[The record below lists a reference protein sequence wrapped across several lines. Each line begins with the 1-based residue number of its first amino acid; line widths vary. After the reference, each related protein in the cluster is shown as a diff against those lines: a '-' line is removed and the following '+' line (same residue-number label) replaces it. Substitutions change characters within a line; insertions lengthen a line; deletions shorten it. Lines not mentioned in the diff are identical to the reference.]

1 MRTCT
6 AVTPDV
12 LCTVP
17 LPDPY
22 FERVEAVATLRVM
35 GRLLSHDELLDA
47 LHASPPDVLCPQ
59 LQEHIDAAVLDA
71 GAPRLRCVSLYAV
84 GFDNVDIPAATERRI
99 VVGHTPDVLT
109 DATADCAIGLM
120 FAAARRLCEGDRQVR
135 AGAWKGWAPTYM
147 LGLQITGARLGL
159 VGFGRIGQAVGRRA
173 LGLGM
178 SVSYHDPTDPPV
190 ADDLRDR
197 VEMVSFER
205 LLRASDVISLH
216 TPLTDSTR
224 HLIGAAE
231 LRAMQSTA
239 ILVNTSRGAI
249 IDEAALV
256 RALRDGWIAGAGL
269 DVYERE
275 PQLTPGL
282 VDCPT
287 AVLAPHLGSA
297 TVQTRSA
304 MAGRTADNALD
315 ALAGRVPR
323 SCVNPQAWAESRPP
337 SLIEIGA

>member
-1 MRTCT
+1 MT
-6 AVTPDV
+6 ADV

-22 FERVEAVATLRVM
+22 TKRIEGVSTLRVM
-35 GRLLSHDELLDA
+35 GRLLSHDELVDTLQ
-47 LHASPPDVLCPQ
+47 ASPADVLCPQ
-59 LQEHIDAAVLDA
+59 LQERIDASVLDA

-84 GFDNVDIPAATERRI
+84 GFDNVDIPAATERHI

-120 FAAARRLCEGDRQVR
+120 FAAARRLCDGDRQVR

-178 SVSYHDPTDPPV
+178 RVSYHDPTDPPV
-190 ADDLRDR
+190 AGDLRDH
-197 VEMVSFER
+197 VETVSFDR
-205 LLRASDVISLH
+205 LLRESDVISLH
-216 TPLTDSTR
+216 TPLMDSTR
-224 HLIGAAE
+224 HLIAAAE

-249 IDEAALV
+249 VDEAALV
-256 RALRDGWIAGAGL
+256 QALQDGWIGGAGL
-269 DVYERE
+269 DVYENE
-275 PQLTPGL
+275 PRLASGL
-282 VDCPT
+282 VECAT

-304 MAGRTADNALD
+304 MAARTADNALD
-315 ALAGRVPR
+315 ALAGLVPR
-323 SCVNPQAWAESRPP
+323 SCVNPQAWAEAQPP
-337 SLIEIGA
+337 SLLESGA